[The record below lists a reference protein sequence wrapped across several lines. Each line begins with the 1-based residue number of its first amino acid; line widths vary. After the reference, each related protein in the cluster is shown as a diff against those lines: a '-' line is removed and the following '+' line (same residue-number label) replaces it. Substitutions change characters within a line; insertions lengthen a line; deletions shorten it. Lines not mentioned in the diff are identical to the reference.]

1 MSYLYAGLGI
11 AMLSGIFAMIQ
22 IGNNVDKFVKLISPA
37 NQDFKDYINSKSP
50 EYDKSIM
57 KIIYQDS
64 GSLPDNGICEY
75 VVNKINENIPA
86 SQTRFS
92 TSSTDQNK
100 FFNKICALETSDGKH
115 RVIINQTNEKKYE
128 LFSCSLKEK
137 NGNYCRFETRENQ

>member
-11 AMLSGIFAMIQ
+11 AMLSGIVAMIQ

-64 GSLPDNGICEY
+64 ASLPDNGICEY
-75 VVNKINENIPA
+75 VVNKMNENILVGQ
-86 SQTRFS
+86 SKFS
-92 TSSTDQNK
+92 KSSTDQNK
-100 FFNKICALETSDGKH
+100 FFNNICALETDDGKH

-137 NGNYCRFETRENQ
+137 KGNYCRFETRDNQ